1 MLNRMFPFIV
11 PVLAF
16 LAAITGIVAIGELL
30 LAVAHTFDYD
40 TYGETGLLAAPA
52 VALSLVVLIGVISFA
67 LSARA
72 AKMPPVKW
80 PDPGPTEPVRRLDLG
95 AGYIVGQFIFFF
107 GLGLLLLFLILVIK

>member
-16 LAAITGIVAIGELL
+16 LSAFAGIVVIGELL
-30 LAVAHTFDYD
+30 LATAHTFEP
-40 TYGETGLLAAPA
+40 YGNRGLLAAPA
-52 VALSLVVLIGVISFA
+52 VALGLVILIGVASFA
-67 LSARA
+67 LAGRA
-72 AKMPPVKW
+72 EKLPPAQW

>member
-16 LAAITGIVAIGELL
+16 LTAITGIVAIGELL
-30 LAVAHTFDYD
+30 LWVARQFADS
-40 TYGETGLLAAPA
+40 GELGLLAAPIT
-52 VALSLVVLIGVISFA
+52 ALGLIILIGGVSFA

-72 AKMPPVKW
+72 ARLPPVRW
-80 PDPGPTEPVRRLDLG
+80 PDPGPMEPVRRLDLG

-107 GLGLLLLFLILVIK
+107 GLGLLLLFVILVVK

>member
-1 MLNRMFPFIV
+1 MFNRMFPFIV

-16 LAAITGIVAIGELL
+16 LTALVSIVAIGELL
-30 LAVAHTFDYD
+30 LGVASAFED
-40 TYGETGLLAAPA
+40 YGEGGKLAAPF
-52 VALSLVVLIGVISFA
+52 VALGLVLLIGVVSFA

-72 AKMPPVKW
+72 AKLPPVKM
-80 PDPGPTEPVRRLDLG
+80 PEQGPSEPVRRLDLG

>member
-11 PVLAF
+11 PLLTFLTAF
-16 LAAITGIVAIGELL
+16 TGIVVIGEML
-30 LAVAHTFDYD
+30 LAVAHAFEG
-40 TYGETGLLAAPA
+40 YGEAGLFAAPG
-52 VALSLVVLIGVISFA
+52 VALGLVILIGVVAFA

-80 PDPGPTEPVRRLDLG
+80 PDPGPTEPVRRIDLG

-107 GLGLLLLFLILVIK
+107 GVGLLLLFVILAVK